1 MASNPQM
8 NYRNPPP
15 AGNSREIEA
24 WGLTEAALRMR
35 SARDAN
41 DKEALLAAVRL
52 NWRLW
57 TLFQADL
64 LGPECVVPDP
74 VRGNLLSLAAFI
86 DRHTLDVIAKPSP
99 EKIDILISIN
109 RELAMGLFTD
119 PEAGAGAGTAAP
131 APEAP
136 PAGATNLNISA

>member
-8 NYRNPPP
+8 NYRNPPPP

-35 SARDAN
+35 AARDAG
-41 DKEALLAAVRL
+41 DKEALLGAVRL

-86 DRHTLDVIAKPSP
+86 DRHTLDIITKPLP

-119 PEAGAGAGTAAP
+119 PGAGTEAP
-131 APEAP
+131 APAAP
-136 PAGATNLNISA
+136 TDAPTNFNISA

>member
-1 MASNPQM
+1 
-8 NYRNPPP
+8 
-15 AGNSREIEA
+15 
-24 WGLTEAALRMR
+24 MR
-35 SARDAN
+35 AARDAG
-41 DKEALLAAVRL
+41 DKEALLGAVRL

-86 DRHTLDVIAKPSP
+86 DRHTLDIIAKPLP

-119 PEAGAGAGTAAP
+119 PDAGNAAP
-131 APEAP
+131 APADP
-136 PAGATNLNISA
+136 TDTPTNFNISA

>member
-8 NYRNPPP
+8 NYRTPPP

-35 SARDAN
+35 AARDAG
-41 DKEALLAAVRL
+41 DKEALLGAVRL

-64 LGPECVVPDP
+64 LGPECVVPEP
-74 VRGNLLSLAAFI
+74 VRGNLVALAAFI
-86 DRHTLDVIAKPSP
+86 DRHTLEIIADTKP

-119 PEAGAGAGTAAP
+119 PEADKATPVAAAP
-131 APEAP
+131 AD
-136 PAGATNLNISA
+136 GATNFNISA